1 MIEPSIGRRRG
12 SESVEAA
19 VTLPVVLLI
28 VFAGIEYGW
37 AVLKSVQLD
46 HAAREGAREASMFG
60 ASAGSIEARVQGNL
74 ANLGIPDATVSVDP
88 QDPAAVAAGTPITV
102 EVQVSYDSV
111 RLLGLSQLMPLPSSL
126 KGRATMV
133 KEPDA

>member
-1 MIEPSIGRRRG
+1 MPRSTRRRG

-19 VTLPVVLLI
+19 VTLPVILLV

-37 AVLKSVQLD
+37 AALKLVQLD

-60 ASAGSIEARVQGNL
+60 ASSGSIEARVQGNL
-74 ANLGIPDATVSVDP
+74 ASLGIPDATVTMDP
-88 QDPAAVAAGTPITV
+88 QDPSAAAAGTPITV

-126 KGRATMV
+126 KGRVTMV